1 MENPWGRVSVSAPD
15 HSLCVREVTLNTGR
29 MTNGWVGRAG
39 FLRRQFGRSGRRSSV
54 GTHVIE
60 PIGRG
65 TKCEYLYIAY
75 SYLPESIHYWGS
87 TRQPSRQID

>member
-1 MENPWGRVSVSAPD
+1 
-15 HSLCVREVTLNTGR
+15 

-54 GTHVIE
+54 GKRVIE

-65 TKCEYLYIAY
+65 TKCKYLYIAY